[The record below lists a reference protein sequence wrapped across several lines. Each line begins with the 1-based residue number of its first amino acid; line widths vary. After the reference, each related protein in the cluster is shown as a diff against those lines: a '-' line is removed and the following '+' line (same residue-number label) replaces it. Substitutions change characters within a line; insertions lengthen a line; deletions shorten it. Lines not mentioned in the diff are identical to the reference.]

1 MNDLQ
6 NYFLNNTGRV
16 INKWEHYFD
25 IYERHFSKYR
35 EKPNVVILEI
45 GVANGGSIEMWR
57 NYFGPNAKI
66 FGIDIN
72 PECKKFESDNVEI
85 FIGSQSDKNF
95 LNQVKQSIPKLDIL
109 IDDGGHTMSQQI
121 ATFDVMFEHVKS
133 DGIFL
138 CEDVHTSYWLPYGGG
153 YKRSGTFIEYS
164 KNLIDLLHAFHS
176 NQNSLKV
183 TDFTKST
190 NSIHF
195 YDSIVVIEKKG
206 REKPFDLCTG
216 TISLSNTPSY
226 KKGGMNLLMKGF
238 LFGINKILQFFR
250 IKGFIWK

>member
-6 NYFLNNTGRV
+6 SYFLNNKGRV

-25 IYERHFSKYR
+25 IYDRYFNKYR
-35 EKPNVVILEI
+35 EQPNVVILEI
-45 GVANGGSIEMWR
+45 GVANGGSIEMWK

-72 PECKKFESDNVEI
+72 PECKKFESENVKI
-85 FIGSQSDKNF
+85 FIGSQSDKIF
-95 LNQVKQSIPKLDIL
+95 LNQVKQSIPQLDIL
-109 IDDGGHTMSQQI
+109 IDDGGHSMSQQI
-121 ATFDVMFEHVKS
+121 TTFEVMFEHVKN

-153 YKRSGTFIEYS
+153 YKRSGTFIEYT
-164 KNLIDLLHAFHS
+164 KNLIDSLYGFHS
-176 NQNSLKV
+176 KQNSLKI

-195 YDSIVVIEKKG
+195 YDSIVVIEKKR
-206 REKPFDLCTG
+206 REKPVDLCTG
-216 TISLSNTPSY
+216 TISLSTKPSN
-226 KKGGMNLLMKGF
+226 KKGPIDLCIKGF
-238 LFGINKILQFFR
+238 LFGTNYVLRFLR